1 MSHCTT
7 ETAVDALVVGAGPAG
22 LMAADVLGRAGY
34 SVLLAEHKPSVAR
47 KFLMAGKSGLNLTKD
62 EPLDEMLPVFGP
74 SADRLAPILRAFDA
88 HAVQAWAQSLGQPLF
103 TGSSKRVFPKAMKA
117 SPLLRAWL
125 AEVNARVETR
135 WRWQGFDGAL
145 SVFETPDGP
154 QNVNAKVTILAM
166 GGASWRKLGSDGAWA
181 EALPDEDVVPFQP
194 MNMGFRVNWSSHME
208 AHFGAPIKA
217 VALHA
222 GGQVE
227 RAEFTI
233 SKAGI
238 EGGGIYLVSKAM
250 RDGAPLTVDL
260 FPDMSVDV
268 LRQKLGGRG
277 KASVTSH
284 LRKRLKLTGA
294 RLALLQ
300 EFGRPL
306 LNDLA
311 PLLKAVPILHDGPR
325 DLDEA
330 ISTSGGV
337 SWAALDSNLMLRA
350 RANTFCA
357 GEMIDWDA
365 TTGGYLLTGCLATGR
380 WAGRAAVEA
389 LAAI

>member
-1 MSHCTT
+1 
-7 ETAVDALVVGAGPAG
+7 
-22 LMAADVLGRAGY
+22 MAADVLGKAGY
-34 SVLLAEHKPSVAR
+34 TVLLAEHKPSVAR

-62 EPLDEMLPVFGP
+62 EPLDEMLAAFGP
-74 SADRLAPILRAFDA
+74 SADRLAPILRDFDA
-88 HAVQAWAQSLGQPLF
+88 RAVQAWAQSLGQPLF

-125 AEVNARVETR
+125 AEINARVENR
-135 WRWQGFDGAL
+135 WRWQWFDGAF

-181 EALPDEDVVPFQP
+181 EALPDEDIVPFQP
-194 MNMGFRVNWSSHME
+194 INMGFRVNWSSHMD

-222 GGQVE
+222 AGQVE

-233 SKAGI
+233 SKVGI

-260 FPDMSVDV
+260 FPDLSVNV

-306 LNDLA
+306 PNDLA
-311 PLLKAVPILHDGPR
+311 PLLKAIPIRHDGPR

-365 TTGGYLLTGCLATGR
+365 PTGGYLLTGCLATGR

-389 LAAI
+389 LAVI

>member
-1 MSHCTT
+1 
-7 ETAVDALVVGAGPAG
+7 
-22 LMAADVLGRAGY
+22 
-34 SVLLAEHKPSVAR
+34 
-47 KFLMAGKSGLNLTKD
+47 
-62 EPLDEMLPVFGP
+62 
-74 SADRLAPILRAFDA
+74 
-88 HAVQAWAQSLGQPLF
+88 
-103 TGSSKRVFPKAMKA
+103 
-117 SPLLRAWL
+117 
-125 AEVNARVETR
+125 
-135 WRWQGFDGAL
+135 
-145 SVFETPDGP
+145 
-154 QNVNAKVTILAM
+154 M

-181 EALPDEDVVPFQP
+181 NALPDEDVVPFQP
-194 MNMGFRVNWSSHME
+194 MNMGFRVNWSSHMA

-227 RAEFTI
+227 RAEFNI
-233 SKAGI
+233 SQAGI

-250 RDGAPLTVDL
+250 RDGEPLTVDL
-260 FPDMSVDV
+260 FPDMSMDA

-306 LNDLA
+306 PSDLA
-311 PLLKAVPILHDGPR
+311 SLLKAVPIRHEGPR

-337 SWAALDSNLMLRA
+337 SWAALDNNLMLRT
-350 RANTFCA
+350 RPNTFCA

-365 TTGGYLLTGCLATGR
+365 PTGGYLLTGCLATGR
-380 WAGRAAVEA
+380 WAGGAAADV
-389 LAAI
+389 LSAI

>member
-7 ETAVDALVVGAGPAG
+7 ETAVDALLVGAGPAG
-22 LMAADVLGRAGY
+22 LMAADVLGKAGY

-62 EPLDEMLPVFGP
+62 EPLDEMLAAFGP
-74 SADRLAPILRAFDA
+74 SADRLAPILRDFDA
-88 HAVQAWAQSLGQPLF
+88 RAVQAWAQSLGQPLF
-103 TGSSKRVFPKAMKA
+103 TGSSKRVFPKTMKA

-125 AEVNARVETR
+125 AEINARVETR
-135 WRWQGFDGAL
+135 WRWKGFDGAF

-166 GGASWRKLGSDGAWA
+166 GGASWRKLGSDGSWA
-181 EALPDEDVVPFQP
+181 EVLSDEDIVPFQP
-194 MNMGFRVNWSSHME
+194 MNMGFRVNWSSHVE

-260 FPDMSVDV
+260 FPDLSVNV

-277 KASVTSH
+277 KVSVTSH

-306 LNDLA
+306 PNDLA
-311 PLLKAVPILHDGPR
+311 PLLKAVPIRHDGPR

-365 TTGGYLLTGCLATGR
+365 PTGGYLLTGCLATGR

-389 LAAI
+389 LAAV